1 MINLEGYT
9 SSWSVDLSI
18 HAETRPHLDGEHEVK
33 LSPIINVIELHY
45 TDF

>member
-18 HAETRPHLDGEHEVK
+18 HAEIRHLDGEHEVK